1 MIKKLKTTIV
11 IVLIIGLS
19 NISNAQW
26 SQVGN
31 AISGE
36 SGDRSGYSIS
46 LSSDGSNVAI
56 GALFNSENGSESGQV
71 RIFTN
76 SGGNWIQKGN
86 NINGEAEDD
95 RSGSAVSI
103 NSNGSVVAIGAPY
116 NEEGAMYGGH
126 VRIYEYVGGNWIQKG
141 SDIDGNVG
149 DKIGFSVSINSDG
162 SIVAIGA
169 PTSSVNGFDAG
180 CVRIYEFS
188 GSNWMQIGTD
198 ITGDNLNDLFGTSVS
213 LNSEGFTVAIG
224 ATQSN
229 NGDQGGYTKI
239 YQYTGGNWV
248 QMGDG
253 FNGATSIDNLGTSVA
268 LNSNGLIVAIGAPQ
282 SFYTST
288 QAGYVRLYNYSDGNW
303 TQMGNT
309 IYGEASLD
317 WFGYAVSLNFD
328 GYTVSIGAPQNDG
341 NDVNAG
347 SVTTYT
353 FIEGAWVQDGN
364 TINGENNSS
373 NAGYSVSLSTD
384 GSIVAIG
391 EPWDNGNSYQA
402 GRVRVFTKPN
412 AILESSSDLT
422 VAIYPN
428 PTTGEIIIEGV
439 NLEMVEVITIEG
451 QITEHIEIINDITKI
466 DLSNQSKGI
475 YFIKVIADKEMSVKK
490 IVIE

>member
-1 MIKKLKTTIV
+1 MGMKKQL
-11 IVLIIGLS
+11 
-19 NISNAQW
+19 
-26 SQVGN
+26 GN
-31 AISGE
+31 
-36 SGDRSGYSIS
+36 
-46 LSSDGSNVAI
+46 
-56 GALFNSENGSESGQV
+56 
-71 RIFTN
+71 
-76 SGGNWIQKGN
+76 
-86 NINGEAEDD
+86 
-95 RSGSAVSI
+95 
-103 NSNGSVVAIGAPY
+103 
-116 NEEGAMYGGH
+116 
-126 VRIYEYVGGNWIQKG
+126 
-141 SDIDGNVG
+141 
-149 DKIGFSVSINSDG
+149 
-162 SIVAIGA
+162 
-169 PTSSVNGFDAG
+169 
-180 CVRIYEFS
+180 
-188 GSNWMQIGTD
+188 D
-198 ITGDNLNDLFGTSVS
+198 ITGDNLNDLF
-213 LNSEGFTVAIG
+213 
-224 ATQSN
+224 
-229 NGDQGGYTKI
+229 
-239 YQYTGGNWV
+239 
-248 QMGDG
+248 
-253 FNGATSIDNLGTSVA
+253 GTSVA

-282 SFYTST
+282 SFYSST

-303 TQMGNT
+303 APMGNT
-309 IYGEASLD
+309 IYGEAAQD

-328 GYTVSIGAPQNDG
+328 GYTVSIDAPQNDG

-412 AILESSSDLT
+412 AILESPSDLT

-451 QITEHIEIINDITKI
+451 QIIEQIEIINNITKI

-475 YFIKVIADKEMSVKK
+475 YFIKVIADKGMTVKR

>member
-1 MIKKLKTTIV
+1 MIRKLKTTIV

-188 GSNWMQIGTD
+188 GSNWMQIGND
-198 ITGDNLNDLFGTSVS
+198 ITGYNLNDLFGTSVS

-239 YQYTGGNWV
+239 YQYTGENWV

-303 TQMGNT
+303 AQMGNT

-428 PTTGEIIIEGV
+428 PTTGEIIIEGI

-451 QITEHIEIINDITKI
+451 QIIEQIEIINDITKI

-475 YFIKVIADKEMSVKK
+475 YFIKVIADKGMTVKR